1 MVPVVLVDGQQG
13 AEGLELLAAD
23 ALLGQL
29 LGVVRRQGG
38 GGAHAVVDH
47 PHLHPGGGLFR
58 QNVQHVR
65 PHGALG
71 DDEVLQEDIFL
82 GLGQFPEKDGEKV
95 RPGGVVGGLRVAVG
109 GAQGGVL
116 QVPGLLHGVRPVVEE
131 VGGGQL
137 GHQVVLHGPAG
148 LCPAVVGLA
157 AAP

>member
-1 MVPVVLVDGQQG
+1 MMKYSRKIYS
-13 AEGLELLAAD
+13 LAWASS
-23 ALLGQL
+23 
-29 LGVVRRQGG
+29 RRKTG
-38 GGAHAVVDH
+38 
-47 PHLHPGGGLFR
+47 
-58 QNVQHVR
+58 
-65 PHGALG
+65 
-71 DDEVLQEDIFL
+71 
-82 GLGQFPEKDGEKV
+82 KV

-131 VGGGQL
+131 VGGGKL